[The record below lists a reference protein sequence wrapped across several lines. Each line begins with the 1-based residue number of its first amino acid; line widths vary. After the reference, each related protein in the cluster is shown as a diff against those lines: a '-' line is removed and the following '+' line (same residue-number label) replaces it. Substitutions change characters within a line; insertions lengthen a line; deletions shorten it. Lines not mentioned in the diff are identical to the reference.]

1 MCNNIINAWWSIVF
15 YPATDAPHFHK
26 GMIAM
31 IGICVATL
39 GITWLVYHLECRER
53 RSRNDLLIQVEGAS
67 ESKRTDDLNNLGP
80 SRQPPGDR

>member
-1 MCNNIINAWWSIVF
+1 MMDFSMCNNIINAWWSIVF
-15 YPATDAPHFHK
+15 YPATDAPQFHK

-53 RSRNDLLIQVEGAS
+53 RSRDDLLIEGVS
-67 ESKRTDDLNNLGP
+67 ESKRNPGDLGNLGP
-80 SRQPPGDR
+80 SR